1 MPPQALF
8 SQALFRLAFAILCG
22 WMMTVPAVAQTGAPR
37 PTNIMPSLVAESEAP
52 ASGKTVTL
60 AILMRPKDGWH
71 GYWKTPGDAGFPNSF
86 DWAMGAGLT
95 PAPLRYPVPK
105 RFLTN
110 GLMNHVF
117 YGDHALLTS
126 IAIPASMTPGTKL
139 PIRIKGRWLACTD
152 RICVP
157 EEGEFGTT
165 LIIGDGGVTAE
176 TQKRFDGWRMKL
188 ARPLGSPA
196 RFDVSGLKVRIALP
210 LPPGRSLDDA
220 WFFAE
225 TESLVNYSSPQSI
238 RQIGGDVVI
247 EADKAAFGFK
257 APDTVKGV
265 IAFTGG
271 MGLEI
276 EAKPGTVP
284 SAANGSGVMAI
295 LLALGGA
302 LLGGVI
308 LNIMPCVFPII
319 SLKALS
325 LAKAGGDEAAARRD
339 ALAYSAGV
347 ILTCLALGG
356 ALLGLRASGAAVG
369 WAFQLQDPR
378 VIFFL
383 LLLSAAL
390 TFNLAGLFTLKG
402 FGGGEALASQGG
414 ASGSFWTGALA
425 AFVATP
431 CTGPFMAAALGA
443 ALVLP
448 VPAALAIFG
457 GLGLGLALPFL
468 ALAYIQAL
476 RAKMPKPGPWMLTF
490 QRWMAVPMALTTLA
504 LVWLLSRQ
512 LGQTGLVGA
521 ALAIALVAAALWF
534 VNKRMPLGVGLASV
548 LAGLAVA
555 AAVAAPLLPKAE
567 NRRDVS
573 IAGAVPF
580 SVDALAKAQA
590 EGRPVF
596 LYFTADWCVSCKVNE
611 KVAIDRSEVLNH
623 FKAKQAIVMEGDWT
637 NGDPAISRFLEGQGR
652 SGVPLYLWYGA
663 GKAEPQVLDQVLTPG
678 MLLGLE

>member
-1 MPPQALF
+1 MHR
-8 SQALFRLAFAILCG
+8 QALFRLILAILCG
-22 WMMTVPAVAQTGAPR
+22 WMMTVPVSAQT
-37 PTNIMPSLVAESEAP
+37 PTNIMPSILAESERPAP
-52 ASGKTVTL
+52 GKSVTL
-60 AILMRPKDGWH
+60 AILMQPKDGWH
-71 GYWKTPGDAGFPNSF
+71 GYWKTPGDAGFPNSY
-86 DWAMGAGLT
+86 DWTIPGGLK

-126 IAIPASMTPGTKL
+126 IMIPAGMAAGDVL

-157 EEGEFGTT
+157 EEREFGTELT
-165 LIIGDGGVTAE
+165 IGDGGVAPGVR
-176 TQKRFDGWRMKL
+176 KRFDEWRRKL

-196 RFDVSGLKVRIALP
+196 RFDVSAAKVRIALP
-210 LPPGRSLDDA
+210 LPPGRSLSDA

-225 TESLVNYSSPQSI
+225 TEQLVNYNAPQSI
-238 RQIGGDVVI
+238 TQVGGDVVI
-247 EADKAAFGFK
+247 ETSKAEFGYK
-257 APDTVKGV
+257 SPETIKGV
-265 IAFTGG
+265 IAFADG

-276 EAKPGTVP
+276 EAKAGAVP
-284 SAANGSGVMAI
+284 STGAETGLVAT

-302 LLGGVI
+302 LLGGML

-356 ALLGLRASGAAVG
+356 ALLALRAGGMAVG

-383 LLLSAAL
+383 LLLSAVL
-390 TFNLAGLFTLKG
+390 TLNLAGLFYLKG

-468 ALAYIQAL
+468 ALAYIPAL
-476 RAKMPKPGPWMLTF
+476 RAKMPKPGPWMASF
-490 QRWMAVPMALTTLA
+490 QRWMAVPMALTTAA
-504 LVWLLSRQ
+504 LVWLLWRQ
-512 LGQTGLVGA
+512 LGLPGLVGA
-521 ALAIALVAAALWF
+521 GLALLLIAVALWL
-534 VNKRMPLGVGLASV
+534 VGKRMPLGVGLASV
-548 LAGLAVA
+548 LAALVVV

-567 NRRDVS
+567 NRRDVA

-580 SVDALAKAQA
+580 SAEALAKAQTV
-590 EGRPVF
+590 GRPVF

-611 KVAIDRSEVLNH
+611 KVAIDRAEVLAH
-623 FKAKQAIVMEGDWT
+623 FKAKQAIIMVGDWT
-637 NGDPAISRFLEGQGR
+637 NGDPAISRFLESQGR

-663 GKAEPQVLDQVLTPG
+663 GKDDPQVLGQVLTPG
-678 MLLGLE
+678 MLTALK

>member
-1 MPPQALF
+1 MPRQASF
-8 SQALFRLAFAILCG
+8 SQAFFRIAFAILCG
-22 WMMTVPAVAQTGAPR
+22 WMMTTPVMAQQPA
-37 PTNIMPSLVAESEAP
+37 NIMPSLVAESETPAP
-52 ASGKTVTL
+52 GKTVTL
-60 AILMRPKDGWH
+60 AILMQPKPGWH

-86 DWAMGAGLT
+86 EWTVPGGLT
-95 PAPLRYPVPK
+95 PALLRYPVPK

-139 PIRIKGRWLACTD
+139 PIRVRGRWLACTD

-157 EEGEFGTT
+157 EEGEFGTILT
-165 LIIGDGGVTAE
+165 IGDGGVTAE
-176 TQKRFDGWRMKL
+176 TQKRFDGWRMTL

-196 RFDVSGLKVRIALP
+196 RFDASAAKVRIALP

-225 TESLVNYSSPQSI
+225 TESLVNYSTPQKI
-238 RQIGGDVVI
+238 TQMGGDAVI
-247 EADKAAFGFK
+247 EADKAGFGFK

-265 IAFTGG
+265 IAFADG

-276 EAKPGTVP
+276 EAKAGAVP
-284 SAANGSGVMAI
+284 SSGSGGDVMAI

-302 LLGGVI
+302 LLGGII

-325 LAKAGGDEAAARRD
+325 LAKAGGDERAARHD

-390 TFNLAGLFTLKG
+390 TFNLAGLFHLKG

-468 ALAYIQAL
+468 ALAYIPAL

-490 QRWMAVPMALTTLA
+490 QRWMSVPMALTTLA
-504 LVWLLSRQ
+504 LVWLLWRQ
-512 LGQTGLVGA
+512 VGQPGLLGA
-521 ALAIALVAAALWF
+521 ALAMMILAAALWF
-534 VNKRMPLGVGLASV
+534 IGKRLPLGVGLASV
-548 LAGLAVA
+548 LIGLGLA
-555 AAVAAPLLPKAE
+555 AAVASPVLPKAE
-567 NRRDVS
+567 AVRDAS
-573 IAGAVPF
+573 IAGSVPF
-580 SVDALAKAQA
+580 STQALAKAQS

-611 KVAIDRSEVLNH
+611 KVAIDRAEVLDH
-623 FKAKQAIVMEGDWT
+623 FKAKNAIIMVGDWT

-663 GKAEPQVLDQVLTPG
+663 GKGEPEVLAQVLTPG
-678 MLLGLE
+678 VLLGLE

>member
-1 MPPQALF
+1 MHPQAF
-8 SQALFRLAFAILCG
+8 FRFLFAILCG
-22 WMMTVPAVAQTGAPR
+22 WIMTAAAAQR
-37 PTNIMPSLVAESEAP
+37 PVNIMPSLVAESEAP
-52 ASGKTVTL
+52 APGKSVTL
-60 AILMRPKDGWH
+60 AILMQPKEGWH
-71 GYWKTPGDAGFPNSF
+71 GYWKTPGDAGFPNSYEWSLL
-86 DWAMGAGLT
+86 DGLT

-126 IAIPASMTPGTKL
+126 ITIPAGMTPGTKL

-157 EEGEFGTT
+157 EEGEFGTELT
-165 LIIGDGGVTAE
+165 IGDGGVTPDV
-176 TQKRFDGWRMKL
+176 QKRFDGWRMKL

-196 RFDVSGLKVRIALP
+196 QFDVSGAKVRIALP
-210 LPPGRSLDDA
+210 LPAGRSLADA
-220 WFFAE
+220 WFYAE
-225 TESLVNYSSPQSI
+225 TEQLVNYNAPQTITQVGS
-238 RQIGGDVVI
+238 DVVI
-247 EADKAAFGFK
+247 EADKASFGFQ
-257 APDTVKGV
+257 APQTVKGV
-265 IAFTGG
+265 IAFADG

-276 EAKPGTVP
+276 EAKAGAVP
-284 SAANGSGVMAI
+284 STGSGGGAMAI
-295 LLALGGA
+295 LLALAGA

-325 LAKAGGDEAAARRD
+325 LAKAGGDERTAQRD

-356 ALLGLRASGAAVG
+356 ALLALRAGGMAVG

-390 TFNLAGLFTLKG
+390 TFNLAGLFYLKG

-414 ASGSFWTGALA
+414 AAGSFWTGALA

-443 ALVLP
+443 ALILP
-448 VPAALAIFG
+448 VPAALGIFG

-468 ALAYIQAL
+468 ALAYIPAL

-490 QRWMAVPMALTTLA
+490 QRWMAVPMALTTAA
-504 LVWLLSRQ
+504 LIWLLWRQ
-512 LGQTGLVGA
+512 LGQPGLMIAG
-521 ALAIALVAAALWF
+521 LALVLTAVALWQ
-534 VNKRMPLGVGLASV
+534 VGKRMPLGVGLASV

-555 AAVAAPLLPKAE
+555 AAVTAPLLPKAE
-567 NRRDVS
+567 SRRDVA
-573 IAGAVPF
+573 IEGAVPF
-580 SVDALAKAQA
+580 STEALAKAQA
-590 EGRPVF
+590 DGRPIF

-611 KVAIDRSEVLNH
+611 KVAIDRDEVLDH
-623 FKAKQAIVMEGDWT
+623 FKAKKALIMVGDWT
-637 NGDPAISRFLEGQGR
+637 GGDPAISRFLESQGR

-663 GKAEPQVLDQVLTPG
+663 GKAEPQVLAQVLTPG
-678 MLLGLE
+678 ILIGLE